1 MKEHQNNQHS
11 IFFKREWGGE
21 LLFFS
26 NLNVVKKKKKERKK
40 ERKALETFLS
50 QEVKETQLNATPNTS
65 LDSVL
70 EKGKN
75 SIEDIPRST
84 DKNRKQ
90 PVQ

>member
-1 MKEHQNNQHS
+1 MGRGAVILQQSQCCK
-11 IFFKREWGGE
+11 
-21 LLFFS
+21 
-26 NLNVVKKKKKERKK
+26 KKKKKERKK

-70 EKGKN
+70 KKGKN